1 MVDLFILNVSII
13 LISGFVAGCVCKY
26 FKISPLIGYLLIGA
40 LIGPGGLDLTLSKEL
55 KKENAGEAKIT
66 RLAEEH
72 EAADKNRQN
81 AALSPTESGAVSL
94 NPADALNEREA
105 VELAEE
111 EELRLENVVGQVQ
124 GQLDA
129 REL

>member
-66 RLAEEH
+66 RLAE
-72 EAADKNRQN
+72 
-81 AALSPTESGAVSL
+81 
-94 NPADALNEREA
+94 
-105 VELAEE
+105 
-111 EELRLENVVGQVQ
+111 
-124 GQLDA
+124 
-129 REL
+129 